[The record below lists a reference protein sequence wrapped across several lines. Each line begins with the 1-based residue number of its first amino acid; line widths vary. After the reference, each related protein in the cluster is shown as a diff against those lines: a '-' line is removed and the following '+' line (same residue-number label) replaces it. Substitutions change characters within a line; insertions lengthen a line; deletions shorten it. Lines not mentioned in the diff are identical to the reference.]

1 MISLWLFHVIIIII
15 ATIIISKAHYV
26 TCDSS
31 SSNSAVP
38 INGDVP
44 YYFVLGDPFKL
55 ALEQDA
61 ILKKEGPQKY
71 AFLNENKEKLELR
84 RLNNGRVKSTHTNPL
99 RDLKS
104 SNSKQI
110 FQNNQEEDSQKV
122 FIFDTGNH
130 TDRHGFIQV
139 ERKKK
144 NILPEESQKVP
155 KAEKK
160 PVIKDKRKKLVKT
173 NANAKNTKLVAA
185 SNWAFGLKNGLKNT
199 NRLLWVS
206 YRKNNKSDA
215 NRDIPERYTNKGDAN
230 RDITDNGASGKDK
243 VALVQEITTERKS
256 HKSAATNKKSNNKN
270 KYEKKEKEK
279 KLIFFRNESPPT
291 VQTTGT
297 ILILDL

>member
-31 SSNSAVP
+31 SSNSAAP

-110 FQNNQEEDSQKV
+110 FQNNQEEDAQKV

-139 ERKKK
+139 DRKKK
-144 NILPEESQKVP
+144 NVSPEVLK
-155 KAEKK
+155 KTGIEKIE
-160 PVIKDKRKKLVKT
+160 VKDKKQK
-173 NANAKNTKLVAA
+173 NAKNNTRDSNTNLVAS
-185 SNWAFGLKNGLKNT
+185 SNWSYGLKNGFKNSRRLVWVASNNT
-199 NRLLWVS
+199 NTRNHRNDAKSPLLNKDQ
-206 YRKNNKSDA
+206 YNNMKRKKAENDTPKNNKQNIIIKKKKKNVNPLTKFVLFA
-215 NRDIPERYTNKGDAN
+215 NENPT
-230 RDITDNGASGKDK
+230 
-243 VALVQEITTERKS
+243 ITTS
-256 HKSAATNKKSNNKN
+256 SKKPGKHIKTGIFKISV
-270 KYEKKEKEK
+270 KE
-279 KLIFFRNESPPT
+279 
-291 VQTTGT
+291 
-297 ILILDL
+297 

>member
-31 SSNSAVP
+31 SNSAAP

-110 FQNNQEEDSQKV
+110 FQNNQEEDAQKV

-160 PVIKDKRKKLVKT
+160 PVIKDKRKKLIKT

-206 YRKNNKSDA
+206 YRKKDKSDT
-215 NRDIPERYTNKGDAN
+215 NRDIPERYTNKGDAS
-230 RDITDNGASGKDK
+230 RDITNNSGSEKDK
-243 VALVQEITTERKS
+243 VIPVQESKNERKG
-256 HKSAATNKKSNNKN
+256 HKSAAANK

-291 VQTTGT
+291 VQTTGM
-297 ILILDL
+297 ILIFVL

>member
-31 SSNSAVP
+31 SNSAAP

-110 FQNNQEEDSQKV
+110 FQNNQEEDAQKV

-160 PVIKDKRKKLVKT
+160 PVIKDKRKKLIKT

-206 YRKNNKSDA
+206 YRKKDKSDT
-215 NRDIPERYTNKGDAN
+215 NRDIPERYTNKGDTN

-243 VALVQEITTERKS
+243 VIPVQEITNERKS
-256 HKSAATNKKSNNKN
+256 HKSAAANEKGNN

-291 VQTTGT
+291 VQTTGI
-297 ILILDL
+297 ILIFVL